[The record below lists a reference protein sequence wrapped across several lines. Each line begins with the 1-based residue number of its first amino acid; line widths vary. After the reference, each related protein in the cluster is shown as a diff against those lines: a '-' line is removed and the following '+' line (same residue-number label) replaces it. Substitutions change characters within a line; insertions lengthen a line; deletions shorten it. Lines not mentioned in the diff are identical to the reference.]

1 MRVLIVEDEALIA
14 NSLKAALEAAG
25 FVPEVVYDGE
35 TAWFQGGTEDYAAA
49 VLDIG
54 LPKLDGLSVLRNW
67 RQEKVNMPVI
77 LLTAKGSWSERVD
90 GIDAGADDYLVK
102 PFHMEEL
109 IARLRALVR
118 RSGAERRPQ
127 MAAKGLLLD
136 TRQMKVSVDGAAI
149 RVTPLEFRLLNFL
162 LHNRG
167 RVVSQEELATNIYYQ
182 DQEPD
187 SNAIE
192 VLVGRLRR
200 KLKANIIETRRGFGY
215 LIDDDPGTGP
225 GTGPQP

>member
-1 MRVLIVEDEALIA
+1 MRILVVEDEALIA
-14 NSLKAALEAAG
+14 ESIKTALQEAG
-25 FVPEVVYDGE
+25 FVPEVVSDGD
-35 TAWFQGGTEDYAAA
+35 TAWFQGGTEDYSAA

-54 LPKLDGLSVLRNW
+54 LPQLDGLSVLRNW

-118 RSGAERRPQ
+118 RSGADRTPQ
-127 MAAKGLLLD
+127 LEAKGLILD
-136 TRQMKVSVDGAAI
+136 TRQMKVSVDGAQI
-149 RVTPLEFRLLNFL
+149 KVTPLEFRLLNYL

-200 KLKANIIETRRGFGY
+200 KLKAKIIETRRGFGY
-215 LIDDDPGTGP
+215 LIDADDPA
-225 GTGPQP
+225 

>member
-1 MRVLIVEDEALIA
+1 MRILIVEDEALIA
-14 NSLKAALEAAG
+14 ESISSALHEAG
-25 FVPEVVYDGE
+25 FVPEVVSDGNS
-35 TAWFQGGTEDYAAA
+35 AWFQGGTEDYAAA

-54 LPKLDGLSVLRNW
+54 LPQLDGLSVLRNW

-118 RSGAERRPQ
+118 RSGAERTPQ
-127 MAAKGLLLD
+127 MAAKGLILD
-136 TRQMKVSVDGAAI
+136 TRQMKVSVNGAPVK
-149 RVTPLEFRLLNFL
+149 VTPLEFRLLNYL

-200 KLKANIIETRRGFGY
+200 KLKAKIIETRRGFGY
-215 LIDDDPGTGP
+215 LIEADEPA
-225 GTGPQP
+225 

>member
-1 MRVLIVEDEALIA
+1 MRILVVEDEALIA
-14 NSLKAALEAAG
+14 DSIKSALEDAG
-25 FVPEVVYDGE
+25 FVPEIASDGE
-35 TAWFQGGTEDYAAA
+35 SAWFQGGTEDYSAA

-109 IARLRALVR
+109 IARLRALLR
-118 RSGAERRPQ
+118 RDGADRSLQ
-127 MAAKGLLLD
+127 LGAKGLILD
-136 TRQMKVSVDGAAI
+136 TRQMKVSVNGTPVK
-149 RVTPLEFRLLNFL
+149 VTPLEFRLLNFL
-162 LHNRG
+162 LHHRG
-167 RVVSQEELATNIYYQ
+167 RVISQEELATNIYYQ

-187 SNAIE
+187 SNAVE

-200 KLKANIIETRRGFGY
+200 KLKADIIETRRGFGY
-215 LIDDDPGTGP
+215 LIDDQPDE
-225 GTGPQP
+225 PQ

>member
-1 MRVLIVEDEALIA
+1 MRILIVEDEALIA
-14 NSLKAALEAAG
+14 ESIKSALQDAG
-25 FVPEVVYDGE
+25 FVPEVVSDGDS
-35 TAWFQGGTEDYAAA
+35 AWFQGGTEPYSAA

-54 LPKLDGLSVLRNW
+54 LPRLDGLSVLRNW
-67 RQEKVNMPVI
+67 RREKVNMPVI

-118 RSGAERRPQ
+118 RTGGDRTPQ
-127 MAAKGLLLD
+127 LEAKGLVLD
-136 TRQMKVSVDGAAI
+136 TRQMRVSVDGALVK
-149 RVTPLEFRLLNFL
+149 VTPLEFRLLNYL

-200 KLKANIIETRRGFGY
+200 KLKAKIIETRRGFGY
-215 LIDDDPGTGP
+215 VIDVDPP
-225 GTGPQP
+225 A

>member
-1 MRVLIVEDEALIA
+1 MRILIVEDEDLIA
-14 NSLKAALEAAG
+14 DSIKAALEDAG
-25 FVPEVVYDGE
+25 FVPEVVSDGE
-35 TAWFQGGTEDYAAA
+35 SAWFQGSTEAYSAA

-109 IARLRALVR
+109 IARLRALLR
-118 RSGAERRPQ
+118 RMEGTARSPQ
-127 MAAKGLLLD
+127 MEANGLILD
-136 TRQMKVSVDGAAI
+136 TRQMKVSVNGAPI
-149 RVTPLEFRLLNFL
+149 KVTPLEFRLLNFL

-187 SNAIE
+187 SNAVE
-192 VLVGRLRR
+192 VLIGRLRR
-200 KLKANIIETRRGFGY
+200 KLKADIIETRRGFGY
-215 LIDDDPGTGP
+215 LIDGESG
-225 GTGPQP
+225 GLK

>member
-1 MRVLIVEDEALIA
+1 
-14 NSLKAALEAAG
+14 
-25 FVPEVVYDGE
+25 
-35 TAWFQGGTEDYAAA
+35 
-49 VLDIG
+49 
-54 LPKLDGLSVLRNW
+54 
-67 RQEKVNMPVI
+67 MPVI

-118 RSGAERRPQ
+118 RSGAERTPQ
-127 MAAKGLLLD
+127 MEAQGLILD
-136 TRQMKVSVDGAAI
+136 TRQMKVSVNGAQI
-149 RVTPLEFRLLNFL
+149 KVTPLEFRLLNYL

-200 KLKANIIETRRGFGY
+200 KLKTKIIETRRGFGY
-215 LIDDDPGTGP
+215 LIDADDPA
-225 GTGPQP
+225 

>member
-1 MRVLIVEDEALIA
+1 MRILVVEDEALIA
-14 NSLKAALEAAG
+14 ESIKTALQEAG
-25 FVPEVVYDGE
+25 FVPEVVSDGN
-35 TAWFQGGTEDYAAA
+35 TAWFQGGTEDYTAA

-54 LPKLDGLSVLRNW
+54 LPQLDGLSVLRNW

-118 RSGAERRPQ
+118 RSGAERTPQ
-127 MAAKGLLLD
+127 LEAKGLILD
-136 TRQMKVSVDGAAI
+136 TRQMKVSVDGTQI
-149 RVTPLEFRLLNFL
+149 KVTPLEFRLLNYL

-200 KLKANIIETRRGFGY
+200 KLKAKVIETRRGFGY
-215 LIDDDPGTGP
+215 LIDTDEPL
-225 GTGPQP
+225 

>member
-1 MRVLIVEDEALIA
+1 MRILIVEDEALIA
-14 NSLKAALEAAG
+14 ESIKAALQDAG
-25 FVPEVVYDGE
+25 FVPEIVSDGD
-35 TAWFQGGTEDYAAA
+35 TAWFQGGTEDYSAAI
-49 VLDIG
+49 LDIG
-54 LPKLDGLSVLRNW
+54 LPQLDGLSVLRNW

-109 IARLRALVR
+109 IARLRALLR
-118 RSGAERRPQ
+118 RTGNERSAQ
-127 MAAKGLLLD
+127 IEAKGLILD
-136 TRQMKVSVDGAAI
+136 TRQMKVSVNGTPI
-149 RVTPLEFRLLNFL
+149 KVTPLEFRLLNFL
-162 LHNRG
+162 LHNMG
-167 RVVSQEELATNIYYQ
+167 RVISQEELATNIYYQ

-200 KLKANIIETRRGFGY
+200 KLKTKIIETRRGFGY
-215 LIDDDPGTGP
+215 LIEADPP
-225 GTGPQP
+225 SNS

>member
-1 MRVLIVEDEALIA
+1 MRILVVEDEALIA
-14 NSLKAALEAAG
+14 ESIKTALQEAG
-25 FVPEVVYDGE
+25 FVPEVVSDGD
-35 TAWFQGGTEDYAAA
+35 TAWFQGGTEDYSAA

-54 LPKLDGLSVLRNW
+54 LPQLDGLSVLRNW

-118 RSGAERRPQ
+118 RSGAERSPHLE
-127 MAAKGLLLD
+127 AKGLILD
-136 TRQMKVSVDGAAI
+136 TRQMKVSVNGTQI
-149 RVTPLEFRLLNFL
+149 KVTPLEFRLLNYL

-200 KLKANIIETRRGFGY
+200 KLKAKIIETRRGFGY
-215 LIDDDPGTGP
+215 LIDGDAPA
-225 GTGPQP
+225 

>member
-1 MRVLIVEDEALIA
+1 MRVLVVEDEALIA
-14 NSLKAALEAAG
+14 ESIKTALQEAG
-25 FVPEVVYDGE
+25 FVPEVVSDGDS
-35 TAWFQGGTEDYAAA
+35 AWFQGGTEDYSAA

-54 LPKLDGLSVLRNW
+54 LPQLDGLSVLRNW
-67 RQEKVNMPVI
+67 RREKVNMPVI

-118 RSGAERRPQ
+118 RSGAERSPHLE
-127 MAAKGLLLD
+127 AKGLILD
-136 TRQMKVSVDGAAI
+136 TRQMKVSVDGAQI
-149 RVTPLEFRLLNFL
+149 KVTPLEFRLLNYL

-200 KLKANIIETRRGFGY
+200 KLKAKIIETRRGFGY
-215 LIDDDPGTGP
+215 LIDSDEPA
-225 GTGPQP
+225 

>member
-1 MRVLIVEDEALIA
+1 MRILVVEDETLIA
-14 NSLKAALEAAG
+14 GSIKTALQDAG
-25 FVPEVVYDGE
+25 FVPEVVTDGN
-35 TAWFQGGTEDYAAA
+35 TAWFQGGTEAYAAA

-54 LPKLDGLSVLRNW
+54 LPQLDGLSVLRHW

-77 LLTAKGSWSERVD
+77 LLTAKSSWLERVD

-118 RSGAERRPQ
+118 RTGAERTPK
-127 MAAKGLLLD
+127 MAAKGLILD
-136 TRQMKVSVDGAAI
+136 TRQMKVSVDGALVK
-149 RVTPLEFRLLNFL
+149 VTPLEFRLLNYL

-167 RVVSQEELATNIYYQ
+167 RVISQEELATNIYYQ

-187 SNAIE
+187 SNAVE

-200 KLKANIIETRRGFGY
+200 KLKAKIIETRRGFGY
-215 LIDDDPGTGP
+215 LIDTDEPS
-225 GTGPQP
+225 